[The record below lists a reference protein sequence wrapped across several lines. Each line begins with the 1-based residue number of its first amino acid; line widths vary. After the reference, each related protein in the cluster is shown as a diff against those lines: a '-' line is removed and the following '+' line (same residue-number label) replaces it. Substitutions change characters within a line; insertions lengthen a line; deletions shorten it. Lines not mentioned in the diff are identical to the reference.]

1 MLCRAKKTSLFVFFL
16 FFRKRKEKHCP
27 IVVENKDI
35 KQMLAE
41 KFGVKEEQVFKGQ
54 YSWTVVLEGES
65 EESHEND

>member
-1 MLCRAKKTSLFVFFL
+1 MKKS
-16 FFRKRKEKHCP
+16 

-41 KFGVKEEQVFKGQ
+41 KFGVKEDQVFKGQ

-65 EESHEND
+65 EDSHEND

>member
-1 MLCRAKKTSLFVFFL
+1 MKKA
-16 FFRKRKEKHCP
+16 

-41 KFGVKEEQVFKGQ
+41 KFGVKEDQVFKGQ
-54 YSWTVVLEGES
+54 HSWTVVLEGES